1 MYYDE
6 IDQYVDRFYR
16 ERDEGGSP
24 APAQRHWQQPGRYE
38 DDEGSSW
45 LQYVAIAVV
54 IAGVIL
60 CRWAS

>member
-1 MYYDE
+1 MHYDE

-16 ERDEGGSP
+16 ELEESGSP
-24 APAQRHWQQPGRYE
+24 APAQRHRQSGYYD

-45 LQYVAIAVV
+45 LQYVAVAVV
-54 IAGVIL
+54 IAGIIL